1 MSVKPKRS
9 TRVADQL
16 KREIAGLLL
25 RKIKDPRV
33 QSVTIT
39 GVKLTNDLKKASIY
53 FVLRGDD
60 QKKEEALRGMR
71 SAKGFIRYELGNTL
85 NLKYVPEIEF
95 YYDGS
100 FDYAE
105 RIETLIDKIKEEHHS
120 S

>member
-1 MSVKPKRS
+1 M
-9 TRVADQL
+9 ADQL

-39 GVKLTNDLKKASIY
+39 GVKLTNDLKKARIY
-53 FVLRGDD
+53 FVLRGGDD
-60 QKKEEALRGMR
+60 KKKEEALRGMQ
-71 SAKGFIRYELGNTL
+71 SAKGFIRHELGNTL
-85 NLKYVPEIEF
+85 NLKYIPEIDF

-105 RIETLIDKIKEEHHS
+105 RIETLIDRIKDEHHS